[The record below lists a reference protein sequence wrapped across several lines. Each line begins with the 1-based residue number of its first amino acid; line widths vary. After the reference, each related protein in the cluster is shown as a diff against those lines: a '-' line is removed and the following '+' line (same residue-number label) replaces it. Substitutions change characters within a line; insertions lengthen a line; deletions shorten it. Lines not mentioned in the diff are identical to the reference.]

1 MATKTTKTQTAKKA
15 NTKFVDTGLKVKDLA
30 TVVIPGRGRVTVPAP
45 LGDLY
50 FKSSLPQDTGLASA
64 QVVKPIPDYTRLRPS
79 TPFPMPPERIKIT
92 GVLTRKDYLY
102 LVRRG
107 CTIEEG
113 FLLVPQESIEA
124 VHKYLKIKE

>member
-64 QVVKPIPDYTRLRPS
+64 QVVKPNPDYTKFRPS
-79 TPFPMPPERIKIT
+79 HPFPMPPEWIKIT

>member
-1 MATKTTKTQTAKKA
+1 MATKTTKTQKA
-15 NTKFVDTGLKVKDLA
+15 SAKFVDTGLKAKDLA
-30 TVVIPGRGRVTVPAP
+30 TVVIPGRGKVTVPAP

-64 QVVKPIPDYTRLRPS
+64 QVVKPNPDYTKFRPS
-79 TPFPMPPERIKIT
+79 HPFPMPPERIKIT
-92 GVLTRKDYLY
+92 GVLARKDYLY